1 MEKNI
6 YVLKEKKSDGIII
19 YEKIN
24 IDTKKFDIIVNDNN
38 QLIVKPKPQIIKIIK
53 LEDFDKNFMDF
64 RKSKILSCYIND
76 KRPSNN
82 NYFSILKNVYEIIGK
97 GKTITKNTLFNFE
110 TIEKNDKGF
119 KYLKNI
125 GISIQAKDA
134 VNTFEEI
141 LNQCVKTG
149 IKLEIEIV
157 FASGNIIKYL
167 VE

>member
-6 YVLKEKKSDGIII
+6 YVLKEKKSDGTII

-24 IDTKKFDIIVNDNN
+24 IDISKFDIVDNDDN
-38 QLIVKPKPQIIKIIK
+38 QIIVKPKPLIIKIVK
-53 LEDFDKNFMDF
+53 LEDFDKNSINF

-76 KRPSNN
+76 KRPLNN
-82 NYFSILKNVYEIIGK
+82 KYFSILKNVYEIIGK
-97 GKTITKNTLFNFE
+97 GKIITKNTLFNFE
-110 TIEKNDKGF
+110 TIEKNDNGF

-141 LNQCVKTG
+141 LNQCVKTK
-149 IKLEIEIV
+149 IKLEIEIK
-157 FASGNIIKYL
+157 FESGNIIKYL